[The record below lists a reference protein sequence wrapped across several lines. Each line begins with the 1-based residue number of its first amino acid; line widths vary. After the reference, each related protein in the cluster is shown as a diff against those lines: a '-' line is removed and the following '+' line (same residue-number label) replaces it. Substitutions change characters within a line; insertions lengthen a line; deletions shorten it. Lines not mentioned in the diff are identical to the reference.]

1 MCSINGKNRVMVD
14 LMRPKRGLGGPSA
27 EVTSKHEK
35 KQGESNGESLCVFIV
50 TCLANKQGWLVYSP
64 WQEQCFLLLCIWG
77 SNADGWMEK
86 WMDRWMDGWGLSADG
101 ERTKH
106 QCDRMRKADLCARW
120 AWTWTS
126 PFRAQNPRGED
137 LVVDSLYRGSSFV
150 EKVKMKGC
158 WNRKATVSVICC
170 HPKETW
176 FSKSCTAWVPPAAQK
191 SAWAFPKSCP
201 LFLEPQCPIC
211 CPSLPGP
218 PAYRSGFSWFM
229 KSHGGYPDS
238 MALVT
243 GALALV

>member
-27 EVTSKHEK
+27 EVTSTHEK

-50 TCLANKQGWLVYSP
+50 TCLANKQGWLVYCP

-137 LVVDSLYRGSSFV
+137 LVVLWRRWRWKAAETGKPQSVSFAAILKRLDSQR
-150 EKVKMKGC
+150 
-158 WNRKATVSVICC
+158 
-170 HPKETW
+170 
-176 FSKSCTAWVPPAAQK
+176 AAQHE
-191 SAWAFPKSCP
+191 SHLQPRSQPEHFQRAA
-201 LFLEPQCPIC
+201 LF
-211 CPSLPGP
+211 S
-218 PAYRSGFSWFM
+218 
-229 KSHGGYPDS
+229 
-238 MALVT
+238 
-243 GALALV
+243 